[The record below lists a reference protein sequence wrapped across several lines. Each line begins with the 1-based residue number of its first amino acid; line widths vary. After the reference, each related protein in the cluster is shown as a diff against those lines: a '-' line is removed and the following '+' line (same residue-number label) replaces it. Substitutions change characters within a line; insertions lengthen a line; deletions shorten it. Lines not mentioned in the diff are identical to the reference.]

1 MASILIAEDD
11 KFLSSVYRLKFS
23 KKGFTVYIALDGQD
37 AINILSTTR
46 PDIIL
51 LDLVMPV
58 KDGFSV
64 LSELKSNEQF
74 NTIPVIITSNLS
86 QKEDIDKAKGLGAID
101 FVVKSDV
108 SLDDLV
114 KKVQKILGISVPV

>member
-11 KFLSSVYRLKFS
+11 KFLSSAYRLKFS